1 LALGGWIGGGGTS
14 VADRYGNGFS
24 VPQLFEALSKMEVA
38 ELDLS
43 HLRGDKGSLD
53 NAKCSKA
60 LDEPH

>member
-1 LALGGWIGGGGTS
+1 
-14 VADRYGNGFS
+14 
-24 VPQLFEALSKMEVA
+24 MEVA